1 MISADDVKANNKN
14 KKYIA
19 NILVALPYKFCCNKY
34 LQNLK

>member
-19 NILVALPYKFCCNKY
+19 NILVALPYKFFVTSTFKT
-34 LQNLK
+34 